1 MITVWF
7 SRMILVDRLTV
18 TVDGSAL
25 SGSGLDQRMFSGTS
39 VLAIQI
45 WPFRYRNPEV
55 VNVADA
61 LDRLWGF
68 ASPHSSVVGD
78 VRLPRSAQTGSL

>member
-39 VLAIQI
+39 VLASQI
-45 WPFRYRNPEV
+45 WPHADQEV
-55 VNVADA
+55 CIATFI
-61 LDRLWGF
+61 RG
-68 ASPHSSVVGD
+68 G
-78 VRLPRSAQTGSL
+78 